1 MRSVTKRFLHST
13 ASYRYQFKFQWVYP
27 VRPRRK
33 LDEGF
38 TRWCAVPSSS
48 PLVRPYLLFPSIP
61 PRENRVEMALNY
73 TDPIEFTTLP
83 SGATCANATTVF
95 FDGHSL
101 YSSFPCFS
109 PLPNSDS
116 FHPWIE
122 RKKEILILV
131 AEIEVF
137 HGKLEIE
144 NGKTIFFFFF
154 FFCNLAK
161 SYVLLEISLDVRIL
175 FSRSN

>member
-38 TRWCAVPSSS
+38 TRWCALPSSS
-48 PLVRPYLLFPSIP
+48 SSSPVVRPYLLFPSIP

-83 SGATCANATTVF
+83 SGATCTNATTVF
-95 FDGHSL
+95 FDEHSL
-101 YSSFPCFS
+101 YSSFPCFF
-109 PLPNSDS
+109 PFRIPIVFILW
-116 FHPWIE
+116 FE
-122 RKKEILILV
+122 RKNGILISATGV
-131 AEIEVF
+131 EVF
-137 HGKLEIE
+137 HGKLKIE
-144 NGKTIFFFFF
+144 KTIFFFFF
-154 FFCNLAK
+154 SFFVILP
-161 SYVLLEISLDVRIL
+161 SLMYYWKFL
-175 FSRSN
+175 

>member
-101 YSSFPCFS
+101 YSSFPCFP

-116 FHPWIE
+116 FHPWI
-122 RKKEILILV
+122 RKKKGDPNFGS
-131 AEIEVF
+131 EIEVF

>member
-1 MRSVTKRFLHST
+1 MTKRFLHST

-38 TRWCAVPSSS
+38 TRWCALPSSS
-48 PLVRPYLLFPSIP
+48 SPVVRPYLLFPSIP

-83 SGATCANATTVF
+83 SGATCTNATTVF
-95 FDGHSL
+95 FDEHSL
-101 YSSFPCFS
+101 YSSFPCFF
-109 PLPNSDS
+109 PFRIPIVFILW
-116 FHPWIE
+116 FE
-122 RKKEILILV
+122 RKKEDPNFGNGSRSFSWKIKDW
-131 AEIEVF
+131 
-137 HGKLEIE
+137 KLK
-144 NGKTIFFFFF
+144 NDFLLFLPL
-154 FFCNLAK
+154 FCNLAK